1 MEHSFSDPEIKRL
14 ADGMT
19 VIESDTYNAA
29 FPANRISSVMLTLKN
44 GQKLTSGDTEA
55 LGDPEN
61 PVTEE
66 EVKAKFHAYA
76 RPKLGNDRADGLE
89 TAVGQLGNGEGLGAL
104 QSLIFAPVQ
113 T

>member
-1 MEHSFSDPEIKRL
+1 
-14 ADGMT
+14 MT
-19 VIESDTYNAA
+19 
-29 FPANRISSVMLTLKN
+29 LTLKN
-44 GQKLTSGDTEA
+44 GEKLTSGDTEA

-76 RPKLGNDRADGLE
+76 GPKLGSERTAALE
-89 TAVGQLGNGEGLGAL
+89 KAVGQLGNGEGLESL
-104 QSLIFAPVQ
+104 QDLIFAPVY